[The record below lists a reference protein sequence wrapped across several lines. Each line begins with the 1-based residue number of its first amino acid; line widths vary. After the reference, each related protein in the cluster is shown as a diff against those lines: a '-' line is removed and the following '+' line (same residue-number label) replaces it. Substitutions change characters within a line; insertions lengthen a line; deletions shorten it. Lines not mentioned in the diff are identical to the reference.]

1 MLSNS
6 FISFCMKGFVCL
18 LWDWATLSCHQVCQQ
33 LAQKL
38 CQHLEDQP
46 GEETQRG
53 RPFFPPHNVNHHF
66 LHAMRLRLYGSRSCQ
81 VTPESLLP
89 YITQP
94 CLPSVYY
101 LMMHSFCT
109 LYYRSKNTVNI
120 LIKNWLDMCI
130 GALVY
135 WALGF
140 GFTFGE
146 SKGRF
151 LGASYFFFA
160 NMPGKLSDRTTIWQ
174 HPIDSC
180 FLDQKKWGPK
190 VPKSTSKVKLSE
202 CFSLLLLRFHNQNY
216 NF

>member
-1 MLSNS
+1 MSWFMHICCLTHLSLS
-6 FISFCMKGFVCL
+6 VKGFVCL

-53 RPFFPPHNVNHHF
+53 RPFFPPHHVNHHF
-66 LHAMRLRLYGSRSCQ
+66 LHAMRLRLYGGRSCQ

-89 YITQP
+89 YIILAGVY
-94 CLPSVYY
+94 CLAPKYY
-101 LMMHSFCT
+101 MHCYCT
-109 LYYRSKNTVNI
+109 CTCTTFRSKNTVNI

-160 NMPGKLSDRTTIWQ
+160 NMPGRSSDRATMRQ
-174 HPIDSC
+174 HPESAYLINKEQS
-180 FLDQKKWGPK
+180 KVGPK
-190 VPKSTSKVKLSE
+190 AKVERLLS
-202 CFSLLLLRFHNQNY
+202 
-216 NF
+216 